1 MRKMGERE
9 GKSLVGK
16 GGCEWVE
23 RKSGERE
30 KGERERGGEREKI
43 LGNQNK

>member
-23 RKSGERE
+23 RRVKERE
-30 KGERERGGEREKI
+30 EEREREKI
-43 LGNQNK
+43 LGNRNK

>member
-30 KGERERGGEREKI
+30 G
-43 LGNQNK
+43 